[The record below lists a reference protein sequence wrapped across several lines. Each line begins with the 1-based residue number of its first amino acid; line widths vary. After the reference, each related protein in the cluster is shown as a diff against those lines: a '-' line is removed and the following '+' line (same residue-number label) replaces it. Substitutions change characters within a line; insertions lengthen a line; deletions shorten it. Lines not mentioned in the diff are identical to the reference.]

1 MLRYSPDMTSMKRV
15 LHICLG
21 LLAAGPAILPAPA
34 RAMNYEDA
42 SRRAAGE
49 LVECA
54 AFYLTSSVSLEKQGH
69 AKEANQFEG
78 FARYALELARVT
90 LPMATLQRKLA
101 VAQAA
106 NGELIK
112 DGSLSPLV
120 AKYAETCRIT
130 LENPGARMNYWRD
143 QDE

>member
-1 MLRYSPDMTSMKRV
+1 MHRM

-21 LLAAGPAILPAPA
+21 LLVAGLAVLPESIP
-34 RAMNYEDA
+34 AMNYDDA

-49 LVECA
+49 LVDCA

-69 AKEANQFEG
+69 PKEANQFEG

-101 VAQAA
+101 AAQAA

-112 DGSLSPLV
+112 EGSLSPLV

-130 LENPGARMNYWRD
+130 LENPGARVDYWRD